1 MSNMLLKQQYLAREI
16 EFLKAQGEM
25 MKRLSTKRGFLDLY
39 NESLKDCASAEA
51 CFVSCNRIYKDLFG
65 MPKYSSFG
73 EFNTQYGNLN
83 SLDALARTYLLAWF
97 KECGF
102 DNWEALKAI
111 VLHYYPEVTESKLK
125 DFWDCKVIDRE
136 VLTKLEW
143 VKQIIG

>member
-1 MSNMLLKQQYLAREI
+1 MKLYEQYLAKEI
-16 EFLKAQGEM
+16 EFLKAQNEI
-25 MKRLSTKRGFLDLY
+25 MKKLSTKRGFLDLY
-39 NESLKDCASAEA
+39 NEILEDFPSAESCFEA
-51 CFVSCNRIYKDLFG
+51 CNIICIGLFR

-73 EFNTQYGNLN
+73 EFNAQHGNLN

-125 DFWDCKVIDRE
+125 DFWDCKAIDRE